1 MRAAEKY
8 LETKG
13 ISVEM
18 INEKLK
24 VHPDNMWWFVM
35 VFLILQ
41 WKARSLIAN
50 GQELKNLILKE
61 ERCPDIM
68 CSGLLVETM
77 S

>member
-41 WKARSLIAN
+41 WCLPL
-50 GQELKNLILKE
+50 QY
-61 ERCPDIM
+61 
-68 CSGLLVETM
+68 
-77 S
+77 